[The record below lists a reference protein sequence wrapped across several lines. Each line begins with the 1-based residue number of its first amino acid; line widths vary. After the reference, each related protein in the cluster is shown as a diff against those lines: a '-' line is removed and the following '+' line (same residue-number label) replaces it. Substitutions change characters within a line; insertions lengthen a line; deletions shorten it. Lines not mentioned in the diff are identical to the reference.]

1 MDIEAFRLNTPHPT
15 IALPAIVGFVT
26 GRRKKGPTT
35 DPFLAGPVPMWW
47 LEIAYRLGA
56 AALAVGLALWHARG
70 LRRGQPGGIK
80 VNAATRRRMGL
91 SKDQARRGVHALH
104 SDRLVTIHVG
114 GRGRCM
120 EVEIVSS
127 RSPAGWERPAA
138 ALGGEV

>member
-47 LEIAYRLGA
+47 LERAYRLGA

-70 LRRGQPGGIK
+70 LRRGQPGGIRS
-80 VNAATRRRMGL
+80 TR
-91 SKDQARRGVHALH
+91 QPGVGWAYLRIRPGEASTH
-104 SDRLVTIHVG
+104 STA
-114 GRGRCM
+114 
-120 EVEIVSS
+120 IV
-127 RSPAGWERPAA
+127 W
-138 ALGGEV
+138 